1 MPHAPA
7 NPARAAARK
16 ASPARAT
23 AAAAPH
29 ATPPHRPGAS
39 PGRGRSQQR
48 AALLVDTPEQKSLKA
63 ITSRV
68 LEALKNPSAVPSQII
83 LAALKEARA
92 V

>member
-1 MPHAPA
+1 MSHTPA
-7 NPARAAARK
+7 HQAGVAARK
-16 ASPARAT
+16 ASLART
-23 AAAAPH
+23 GPPVAPK
-29 ATPPHRPGAS
+29 PRLAS
-39 PGRGRSQQR
+39 KGPGRPPQR
-48 AALLVDTPEQKSLKA
+48 AALLADTPEQKSLKA

>member
-1 MPHAPA
+1 MSHAPA
-7 NPARAAARK
+7 QPAGVAARK
-16 ASPARAT
+16 ASLARQALPRTAQRPAK
-23 AAAAPH
+23 
-29 ATPPHRPGAS
+29 PPKA
-39 PGRGRSQQR
+39 PGRPQHR